1 MDLPPGLTAS
11 SALLGSAV
19 TLGNLAIWLGLAS
32 AIGCVVFYWIA
43 MLRTMS
49 QPAVVDA
56 GDEKN
61 GKGGR
66 RTPADPAAAKT
77 ERFALWARRMF
88 FTHGAFILLGAA
100 ALFTVILSQQYNI
113 AYVHKNTNQ
122 VLYIGYRI
130 AAFWSD
136 QEGTFFVWSF
146 YNLILGSV
154 LIARARQEE
163 RWIMPFFMLVNVS
176 LFLLL
181 TFMNPF
187 WLTPAEEV
195 RKGLTD
201 IGAKPEQLT
210 WLPTTSA
217 QHLAYYFGW
226 AKYVNPHMLGG
237 RGLNEQLQNPWMV
250 IHPPTLFLG
259 YSSMMVPA
267 CFALG
272 ALMKRDYDSWVNR
285 AAPWLMFS
293 WSVLAFGIFL
303 GAYWAYETLGW
314 GGYWSWDPVENSSI
328 IPWLVGTALLHGLLA
343 QRNRGNL
350 KQANLFLGVMA
361 GVSVVLGSFLVRSG
375 VLSETSVHSFASPQ
389 KSVYYTLL
397 GALVVWF
404 VMSVG
409 IWLWRYRDIESEV
422 AYETTWE
429 RHFGFFLGLIV
440 LSASAIVV
448 TFGVTMPVWKPWL
461 PIGGNKNVDFTFYNK
476 ALLPICFVMIL
487 LVALTP
493 LMPWRRAREDCRPM
507 KPFNTAALALAA
519 LFTVFF
525 LGAAVWAWQG
535 GFVRQND
542 PAYIGFG
549 LILAL
554 ALVTNGVCMVRAAKG
569 GITNIGGW
577 LAHVGFIIFLAG
589 VVLTSRFN
597 TTQSVQK
604 LDLNDS
610 VTINGRKY
618 TFRGQRPAA
627 NGADRDRLLIDME
640 DASGKIVHLDPK
652 LFKSKQTGATM
663 AWPQILHEGIHDL
676 YIEPSG
682 VDTNGILS
690 LENLKKDAET
700 PTGVLIQHKRTDPQD
715 RMDVAFLGLDT
726 SEMQKAMRST
736 GGANKPFIVWANLV
750 LTVRHLNEAG
760 EPMNME
766 TKQVRAGLK
775 LLQDEHGTH
784 ADAIPVRLEGLRQKV
799 GYSLLFKDTNMAPGD
814 LQATFD
820 IVPDEPVMQGY
831 FQVLRVPYIQVL
843 WWGVY
848 VMVLGGFLTFV
859 RRRGLA
865 RRTEAVKPRGAA
877 APSDAGRRS
886 TVTAK
891 PGLAG
896 ASLKSLREAQ
906 PNSAE

>member
-1 MDLPPGLTAS
+1 MPDLTHS

-32 AIGCVVFYWIA
+32 VIGCVAFYWA
-43 MLRTMS
+43 VMLRTMAHA
-49 QPAVVDA
+49 PADA
-56 GDEKN
+56 ADEKV
-61 GKGGR
+61 GR
-66 RTPADPAAAKT
+66 GQRRQLEAEAAKT
-77 ERFALWARRMF
+77 ERFAAWARGLF
-88 FTHGAFILLGAA
+88 YTHGAFILIGAA
-100 ALFTVILSQQYNI
+100 ALFTLILTQQYNV

-122 VLYIGYRI
+122 VLATGYRI

-146 YNLILGSV
+146 YNLILGTL
-154 LIARARQEE
+154 LIHRARKEE

-187 WLTPAEEV
+187 WLTSAEDV
-195 RKGLTD
+195 RKGLTEV
-201 IGAKPEQLT
+201 GARPEDLT

-226 AKYVNPHMLGG
+226 AKYVNAHMLGG

-293 WSVLAFGIFL
+293 WTVLGFGIFL

-350 KQANLFLGVMA
+350 KQANLFLGIMA

-389 KSVYYTLL
+389 KSVFYTLL
-397 GALVVWF
+397 GALAVWF

-476 ALLPICFVMIL
+476 ALLPISFVMML

-493 LMPWRRAREDCRPM
+493 LMPWRRAREESRPM
-507 KPFNTAALALAA
+507 KPFNVAALSLAA

-525 LGAAVWAWQG
+525 LGAAFWAWQG
-535 GFVRQND
+535 RFVSQND
-542 PAYIGFG
+542 PAYVAFG
-549 LILAL
+549 LILGL
-554 ALVTNGVCMVRAAKG
+554 ALVTNSVCLVRAAKG
-569 GITNIGGW
+569 GIVNTGGW
-577 LAHVGFIIFLAG
+577 LAHIGFIIFLAG

-604 LDLNDS
+604 LDLNDT

-627 NGADRDRLLIDME
+627 NGTDRDRMLIDME
-640 DASGKIVHLDPK
+640 DESGRITHLDPK
-652 LFKSKQTGATM
+652 LFVSKQTGQTM
-663 AWPQILHEGIHDL
+663 AWPQIVHEGIHDL

-682 VDTNGILS
+682 VDTNGIIKLDGV
-690 LENLKKDAET
+690 KKQAET
-700 PTGVLIQHKRTDPQD
+700 PSGVLIQHRRSDPQD
-715 RMDVAFLGLDT
+715 RIDVAFLGLDT
-726 SEMQKAMRST
+726 SEMQKTIR
-736 GGANKPFIVWANLV
+736 GGATGASKPFIVWANLV
-750 LTVRHLNEAG
+750 LTVRHLSESG
-760 EPMNME
+760 EPLNME
-766 TKQVRAGLK
+766 TKQIRAGLK
-775 LLQDEHGTH
+775 LLQDEHGMH
-784 ADAIPVRLEGLRQKV
+784 ADAIPVRLEGLRQKI
-799 GYSLLFKDTNMAPGD
+799 GYSLLFKDTNMNPSD
-814 LQATFD
+814 LQASFE

-848 VMVLGGFLTFV
+848 VMVIGGFLTFV

-865 RRTEAVKPRGAA
+865 RRTEDTRAPGEKVPSSAARRPGAA
-877 APSDAGRRS
+877 VSP
-886 TVTAK
+886 K

-896 ASLKSLREAQ
+896 ASLQSLREAQ
-906 PNSAE
+906 PNPAE